1 LHAEPSVTTLE
12 ATTRKEIRT
21 MTGRSDRGLQGRRK
35 GRLDRRRFLAQAAA
49 LAGTAAV
56 PALVRS
62 AEGGGRLRAAVIGHT
77 GRGDYGH
84 DLHKA
89 WLDVP
94 GVEVVAL
101 ADPDPTGR
109 AAVAQELKDPKQYA
123 DYRKMLDEVK
133 PDLVSIGTRWV
144 DQHHDMLLAAA
155 ERGVKGVYME
165 KPLCR
170 TLAEA
175 DAMVA
180 ACQKHKVKVALAFQT
195 RYSPRLPVISE
206 LIRTGKIG
214 DVLEFRARGKEGP
227 RGGAEDL
234 WVLGPHLMDL
244 ILHFAGPAK
253 WCFASVLQGGR
264 PITKQDVKPGNEG
277 IALLAGNEVHATYR
291 MDSGAMASF
300 DSIRSARDEP
310 RFGLWILGSK
320 GIIDLG
326 TNYIPWAYLLPHP
339 SWSVPRGKK
348 PWVEISSTGLGK
360 PDPLAKLGP
369 HHGNVEALKDL
380 IAAVASDGKPRA
392 DIAAARAGLEMIVGV
407 FESQRQGTPVSF
419 PLSNRQ
425 DPLALL

>member
-1 LHAEPSVTTLE
+1 
-12 ATTRKEIRT
+12 
-21 MTGRSDRGLQGRRK
+21 MTNRSDRGVPARRQGR
-35 GRLDRRRFLAQAAA
+35 LNRRRFLAHAAA
-49 LAGTAAV
+49 LAGTVAV
-56 PALVRS
+56 PAVVRS
-62 AEGGGRLRAAVIGHT
+62 ADGSGRLRAAVIGHT

-101 ADPDPTGR
+101 ADPDPKGR
-109 AAVAQELKDPKQYA
+109 AAVAQDLKGPQQFD

-133 PDLVSIGTRWV
+133 PELVSIGTRWV

-175 DAMVA
+175 DAMIA

-195 RYSPRLPVISE
+195 RYSPKLPVIRE

-214 DVLEFRARGKEGP
+214 DVLEFRARGKEDA

-264 PITKQDVKPGNEG
+264 PITKQDVKPGPEG
-277 IALLAGNEVHATYR
+277 IALLAGDEVHATYR
-291 MDSGAMASF
+291 LNSGPMASF
-300 DSIRSARDEP
+300 DSVRNAGGGP

-320 GIIDLG
+320 GIIELG

-348 PWVEISSTGLGK
+348 PWVEISSAGLGK

-380 IAAVASDGKPRA
+380 IAAVQHDGKPQA
-392 DIAAARAGLEMIVGV
+392 DLADARAGLEMIVGV
-407 FESQRQGTPVSF
+407 FESHRQGTAVSF
-419 PLSNRQ
+419 PLTNRQ
-425 DPLALL
+425 DPLGML